1 MKLFNRISLL
11 LISSL
16 VFAACERDYD
26 APPLNE
32 PKYDGPAANTT
43 IEELRAM
50 GATVGEDAPYTIGEE
65 KVMKAVIT
73 ANDESGNIFKK
84 IYLQDETGAIEMEVD
99 QNSVYNYYPVGQT
112 VYIDLKG
119 LSLSMYGDELQL
131 GHPDGYLYR
140 TPWEE
145 FQAHVKKD
153 SWANPENVTPLV
165 IDDISKVNAD
175 VNGYKF
181 KLVKFTGVTFQNGGK
196 GTFAPEDDYGEENI
210 EDSHGNVIMIRTS
223 SYANFAA
230 NQLPKGKGSVTG
242 ILGRFKGGWQ
252 LTVRSADDVADF
264 TETPGGDKT
273 PEQPEE
279 MVTILEESFG
289 KESGQGAFT
298 IEDVQ
303 LPQGSDYVWK
313 ASNYN
318 ETYYMMAS
326 AYVNGAN
333 QASESRL
340 VSPVLDLTG
349 KNSVILTFD
358 HTFKTFAADTHLED
372 LKLEVREEGGDV
384 WTEVGIP
391 TYSTGTDN
399 KFVASGDIKL
409 DTYTGKKIQFA
420 FHYKSSTANA
430 LRWQI
435 QNVKVTAVTG
445 GNTGNGGTVIEPTPT
460 GN

>member
-196 GTFAPEDDYGEENI
+196 GTFAPEDDSGWGPGQTCGRRSLVGKRLCGSAWPCVAERLCPLW
-210 EDSHGNVIMIRTS
+210 SLRRTTK
-223 SYANFAA
+223 AGRDTKKAA
-230 NQLPKGKGSVTG
+230 PKGRLCCAGSYRQAG
-242 ILGRFKGGWQ
+242 KQPCRDSFFRIRRSGRP
-252 LTVRSADDVADF
+252 VRHR
-264 TETPGGDKT
+264 GRR
-273 PEQPEE
+273 
-279 MVTILEESFG
+279 
-289 KESGQGAFT
+289 SGQ
-298 IEDVQ
+298 
-303 LPQGSDYVWK
+303 P
-313 ASNYN
+313 
-318 ETYYMMAS
+318 
-326 AYVNGAN
+326 
-333 QASESRL
+333 
-340 VSPVLDLTG
+340 
-349 KNSVILTFD
+349 D
-358 HTFKTFAADTHLED
+358 HPGCG
-372 LKLEVREEGGDV
+372 R
-384 WTEVGIP
+384 
-391 TYSTGTDN
+391 
-399 KFVASGDIKL
+399 
-409 DTYTGKKIQFA
+409 
-420 FHYKSSTANA
+420 
-430 LRWQI
+430 
-435 QNVKVTAVTG
+435 
-445 GNTGNGGTVIEPTPT
+445 
-460 GN
+460 